1 MPSCLSC
8 GADVSSGLSYC
19 HSCGRPLTPSGVA
32 AAGAR
37 LLDRYIDPPGGSLR
51 TADRRSAAEVAAQC
65 GRVAARLGAAGRSEG
80 AKGRRVRART
90 IVDLACGQGYA
101 GIAIARLLGARARL
115 VGIEREPVRVERCRA
130 IAARLGLDARFE
142 AGDVAQVELP
152 ERPDVVLALHAC
164 GGATDA
170 AIARAVELRA
180 TFVLI
185 APCCHPRRRAAP
197 PPGFPPHGVLR
208 RRWDVLATD
217 ARRVLVLEA
226 AGYDVTVAELVAP
239 TVSPDNLLVDARWV
253 GPSRRSERAREAL
266 GVGAA
271 LDDGGGP

>member
-1 MPSCLSC
+1 VTDK
-8 GADVSSGLSYC
+8 AD
-19 HSCGRPLTPSGVA
+19 A
-32 AAGAR
+32 EA
-37 LLDRYIDPPGGSLR
+37 LLLELYIDAPGASLR
-51 TADRRSAAEVAAQC
+51 LEDRKKAAEVAALC
-65 GRVAARLGAAGRSEG
+65 GRVTVRLGAARRGGGPGTARGG
-80 AKGRRVRART
+80 ARART

-101 GIAIARLLGARARL
+101 GIAVARLLGARTTL
-115 VGIEREPVRVERCRA
+115 VGVEREPVRVERCRA

-142 AGDVAQVELP
+142 AGDVAKVELP
-152 ERPDVVLALHAC
+152 ARPDVVLALHAC

-170 AIARAVELRA
+170 AIERAAALRA
-180 TFVLI
+180 KFVLI
-185 APCCHPRRRAAP
+185 APCCHSRRTGAP

-239 TVSPDNLLVDARWV
+239 TVSPDNLLFDARWI

-266 GVGAA
+266 GGCAA
-271 LDDGGGP
+271 

>member
-1 MPSCLSC
+1 VTLP
-8 GADVSSGLSYC
+8 
-19 HSCGRPLTPSGVA
+19 GVA
-32 AAGAR
+32 AAEAL
-37 LLDRYIDPPGGSLR
+37 LLDLYIDAPGASLR
-51 TADRRSAAEVAAQC
+51 LEDRRKAAEVAALC
-65 GRVAARLGAAGRSEG
+65 GRVAARLGAAGRG
-80 AKGRRVRART
+80 AAGGRKRVRART

-115 VGIEREPVRVERCRA
+115 VGVEREPVRVERCRA

-152 ERPDVVLALHAC
+152 DGPDVVLALHAC

-185 APCCHPRRRAAP
+185 APCCHPRRTAAP

-239 TVSPDNLLVDARWV
+239 TVSPDNLLLDARWV
-253 GPSRRSERAREAL
+253 GPSRRAERAREAL
-266 GVGAA
+266 GVGTVM
-271 LDDGGGP
+271 DGGGGA

>member
-1 MPSCLSC
+1 MT
-8 GADVSSGLSYC
+8 GAD
-19 HSCGRPLTPSGVA
+19 PSDVEA
-32 AAGAR
+32 
-37 LLDRYIDPPGGSLR
+37 LLLELYIDAPGASLR
-51 TADRRSAAEVAAQC
+51 LEDRRKAAEVAALC
-65 GRVAARLGAAGRSEG
+65 VRVAARLGTARRGGGGRKAARG
-80 AKGRRVRART
+80 RT

-101 GIAIARLLGARARL
+101 GIAAARLLGARTTL
-115 VGIEREPVRVERCRA
+115 VGIEREPARVERCRA

-142 AGDVAQVELP
+142 AGDVAEVALP
-152 ERPDVVLALHAC
+152 ARPDVVLALHAC

-170 AIARAVELRA
+170 AIARAAALRA

-185 APCCHPRRRAAP
+185 APCCHARRAGAP

-239 TVSPDNLLVDARWV
+239 TVSPDNLLFDARWV

-266 GVGAA
+266 DAC
-271 LDDGGGP
+271 